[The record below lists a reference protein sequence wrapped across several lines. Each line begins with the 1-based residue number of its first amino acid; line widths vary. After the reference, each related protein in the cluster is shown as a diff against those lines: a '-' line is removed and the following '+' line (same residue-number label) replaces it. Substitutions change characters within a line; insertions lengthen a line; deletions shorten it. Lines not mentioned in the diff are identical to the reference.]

1 MSVSQIRPDS
11 VLKDLKYIGDV
22 EAKRQRYY
30 IYSREE
36 GFLVLS
42 VSHSRPGSYNLN
54 FVEKDALKFI
64 HKQFARR
71 RGITSRTMARE
82 AVAPVFF
89 SRMNDTEKRLRI
101 LNICYIL
108 VALGH
113 ARMKKERGSR
123 ELRFDI
129 H

>member
-1 MSVSQIRPDS
+1 MGQVRPDN
-11 VLKDLKYIGDV
+11 VLKDLQYVSDV

-54 FVEKDALKFI
+54 FIEKDALEFI
-64 HKQFARR
+64 RRQFSRR
-71 RGITSRTMARE
+71 KGITSQTMAKE
-82 AVAPVFF
+82 TVAPVFF
-89 SRMNDTEKRLRI
+89 SRMDDREKRLRI
-101 LNICYIL
+101 LNICYVL

-113 ARMKKERGSR
+113 ARMRKEEGSR

-129 H
+129 R